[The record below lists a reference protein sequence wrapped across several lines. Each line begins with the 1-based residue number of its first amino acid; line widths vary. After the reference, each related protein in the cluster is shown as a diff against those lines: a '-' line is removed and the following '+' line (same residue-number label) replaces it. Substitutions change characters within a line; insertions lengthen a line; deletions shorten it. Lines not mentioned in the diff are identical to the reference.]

1 MYTKLILRRCG
12 AADQSMMPRKIEFE
26 EGRIVPLTLAGQ
38 VVERLRNWILL
49 GELAPGEVLVER
61 VLSEKLGVSR
71 TPMREALH
79 LLGSEGLINVVPN
92 RRPRVADPSLSEI
105 LELLEIHS
113 LLEARGTKL
122 AARNITP
129 PEISQ
134 LELLLDEMEK
144 SNAKRGELEFFEL
157 DMAFHRKIVEASR
170 NGTLIETHNHLNTR
184 IYRARFMSTQSI
196 SSRPL
201 MHSQHLQI
209 LDALRQ
215 GDADRAQAHLEE
227 HLRQLGRNI
236 TAIFKENSERIIKTI
251 VPARATEGE

>member
-1 MYTKLILRRCG
+1 M
-12 AADQSMMPRKIEFE
+12 
-26 EGRIVPLTLAGQ
+26 PLTLGGQ
-38 VVERLRNWILL
+38 VAERLRNWILL

-71 TPMREALH
+71 TPMREALR

-105 LELLEIHS
+105 LELLEVHS

-122 AARNITP
+122 AALNITP
-129 PEISQ
+129 SEIGQ
-134 LELLLDEMEK
+134 LELLLDEMKK
-144 SNAKRGELEFFEL
+144 SHAKRGELEFFEL
-157 DMAFHRKIVEASR
+157 DMAFHRQIVEASG
-170 NGTLIETHNHLNTR
+170 NATLIKTHNHLNTR
-184 IYRARFMSTQSI
+184 IYRTRFMSTQSI

-215 GDADRAQAHLEE
+215 RDGDLAQAHLEE

-236 TAIFKENSERIIKTI
+236 TTIFTVNSKRVHQDHSPGKDN
-251 VPARATEGE
+251 